1 MGDFMKQ
8 LRDQALEKE
17 KNREKTRSESLA
29 DNGNSS
35 DAVKS
40 RELAD
45 FLGVTPE
52 VADACCGSICPHCDL
67 FLDKAIALEQLGYPH
82 HLFMNPTQEEV
93 YKKAKELFEK
103 DRKEYEQLK
112 PGLIEK
118 MRGQGA

>member
-17 KNREKTRSESLA
+17 KDRKKADSESLE
-29 DNGNSS
+29 DDRNNS

-93 YKKAKELFEK
+93 YKEAKEIFEK
-103 DRKEYEQLK
+103 DRKEYDTQKKE
-112 PGLIEK
+112 LIERMK
-118 MRGQGA
+118 GQGA